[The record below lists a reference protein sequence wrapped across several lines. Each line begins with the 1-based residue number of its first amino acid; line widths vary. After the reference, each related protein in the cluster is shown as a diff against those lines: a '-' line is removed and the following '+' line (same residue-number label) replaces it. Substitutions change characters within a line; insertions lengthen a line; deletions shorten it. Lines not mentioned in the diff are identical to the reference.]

1 MLKKILVSLGIAA
14 IILGNLG
21 GVKVIKAVSAIP
33 AVQTVDYYLPY
44 PGILPD
50 HPLYWLKMVRDRVQ
64 LWLITDSL
72 QRAEKLLLYADK
84 RLGAGW
90 ALVEGNKPELG
101 ITTVTK
107 AEKYLEQAVNLA
119 LNLSEGEK
127 EVKFKARLA
136 KAVKKH
142 EEVLSLI
149 KEKTGEELKPIVEP
163 VSQEASQLLEEVEV
177 NVNFGDEEAAVELVQ
192 AKTAYEALQAA
203 AENRGWLL
211 QVKNYDFGNLVEA
224 INGEKN
230 TPDKAWIY
238 FINGQPAT
246 QAADKQELKA
256 GDVVEW
262 KYIKPAF

>member
-1 MLKKILVSLGIAA
+1 MLKKILVSLGIA
-14 IILGNLG
+14 LVVGFS
-21 GVKVIKAVSAIP
+21 GVQA
-33 AVQTVDYYLPY
+33 QTITTETKVDYYLPY
-44 PGILPD
+44 PGLLPD

-64 LWLITDSL
+64 LWLTTDSL
-72 QRAEKLLLYADK
+72 QRGEKLLLYADK

-101 ITTVTK
+101 ITTITK

-119 LNLSEGEK
+119 QKLGEGEK
-127 EVKFKARLA
+127 EVKFKAKLA

-142 EEVLSLI
+142 EEVLRLI
-149 KEKTGEELKPIVEP
+149 KIKTEGGGEVNL
-163 VSQEASQLLEEVEV
+163 LLEEVEV
-177 NVNFGDEEAAVELVQ
+177 SVDFEDEEAAVELVQ

-203 AENRGWLL
+203 AKNRGWQL
-211 QVKNYDFGNLVEA
+211 QVKNYDFGQLVEA
-224 INGEKN
+224 INGQKN
-230 TPDKAWIY
+230 TSDKAWIY
-238 FINGQPAT
+238 FINGQAAT

>member
-1 MLKKILVSLGIAA
+1 MLKKILVSLGIALMIGFSGVQA
-14 IILGNLG
+14 QEIITET
-21 GVKVIKAVSAIP
+21 K
-33 AVQTVDYYLPY
+33 VDYYLPY

-64 LWLITDSL
+64 LWLTTDSL

-90 ALVEGNKPELG
+90 ALVEGNKPGLG
-101 ITTVTK
+101 ITTLTK

-119 LNLSEGEK
+119 QKLGEGEK
-127 EVKFKARLA
+127 EVKFKTKLT
-136 KAVKKH
+136 KAIKKH
-142 EEVLSLI
+142 EEVLNLI
-149 KEKTGEELKPIVEP
+149 REKTGEELKPIVEP

-177 NVNFGDEEAAVELVQ
+177 DVNFGDEEAAVELVE

-203 AENRGWLL
+203 AKNRGW
-211 QVKNYDFGNLVEA
+211 QVEVKQYDFGNLVEA
-224 INGEKN
+224 INGQKN
-230 TPDKAWIY
+230 TPEKAWIY

-262 KYIKPAF
+262 KYEKPIY

>member
-1 MLKKILVSLGIAA
+1 MFKKILVSLGIALL
-14 IILGNLG
+14 IGLS
-21 GVKVIKAVSAIP
+21 GVQA
-33 AVQTVDYYLPY
+33 QTITPETKVDYYLPY
-44 PGILPD
+44 PGLLPD

-72 QRAEKLLLYADK
+72 QRGEKLLLYADK

-90 ALVEGNKPELG
+90 ALVEGNKPDLG
-101 ITTVTK
+101 ITTITK

-119 LNLSEGEK
+119 QNLSEGEK
-127 EVKFKARLA
+127 EVKFKAKLV

-149 KEKTGEELKPIVEP
+149 KVKTEGGEK
-163 VSQEASQLLEEVEV
+163 ASQLLEEVEV
-177 NVNFGDEEAAVELVQ
+177 SVDFGDEEAAVELVQ

-203 AENRGWLL
+203 AKNRSWLL
-211 QVKNYDFGNLVEA
+211 QVKNYDFGQLVEA
-224 INGEKN
+224 INGQKN
-230 TPDKAWIY
+230 TTGKAWIY

-246 QAADKQELKA
+246 ASADKQELKA

>member
-1 MLKKILVSLGIAA
+1 MLKKILVSLGITA
-14 IILGNLG
+14 IILLNFG
-21 GVKVIKAVSAIP
+21 GVEAIRAFEATP
-33 AVQTVDYYLPY
+33 AAQTVDYYLPY

-64 LWLITDSL
+64 LWLTTDSL

-90 ALVEGNKPELG
+90 ALVEGNKPGLG
-101 ITTVTK
+101 ITTLTK

-119 LNLSEGEK
+119 QKLGEGEA
-127 EVKFKARLA
+127 EVKFKAKLA
-136 KAVKKH
+136 KAIKKH

-149 KEKTGEELKPIVEP
+149 KGKTETKTEGGEE
-163 VSQEASQLLEEVEV
+163 EASQLLEEVEARV
-177 NVNFGDEEAAVELVQ
+177 DFGDEEEAVELVE

-203 AENRGWLL
+203 AKNRGW
-211 QVKNYDFGNLVEA
+211 QVEVKQYDFGNLVEA
-224 INGEKN
+224 INGQKN
-230 TPDKAWIY
+230 TPEKAWIY

-262 KYIKPAF
+262 KYIKPEF

>member
-1 MLKKILVSLGIAA
+1 MLKKILVSLGIALL
-14 IILGNLG
+14 IGLS
-21 GVKVIKAVSAIP
+21 GVQA
-33 AVQTVDYYLPY
+33 QTITTETKVDYYLPY

-64 LWLITDSL
+64 LWLATDSL

-90 ALVEGNKPELG
+90 ALVEGNKPDLG
-101 ITTVTK
+101 ITTITK

-119 LNLSEGEK
+119 QKLGEGEK
-127 EVKFKARLA
+127 EVKFKTKLA

-149 KEKTGEELKPIVEP
+149 KEKTEGGEGEE
-163 VSQEASQLLEEVEV
+163 ANQLLEEVEV
-177 NVNFGDEEAAVELVQ
+177 KVDFGDEAAAVELVQ

-203 AENRGWLL
+203 AKNRDWLL
-211 QVKNYDFGNLVEA
+211 QVKNYDFGQLVEA
-224 INGEKN
+224 INGQKN
-230 TPDKAWIY
+230 TPGKAWIY

>member
-1 MLKKILVSLGIAA
+1 MLKKILASLGITA

-21 GVKVIKAVSAIP
+21 GVKIIKAFEATP
-33 AVQTVDYYLPY
+33 AAQKVDYYLPY

-64 LWLITDSL
+64 LWLTTDSL

-90 ALVEGNKPELG
+90 ALVEGNKPDLG

-119 LNLSEGEK
+119 QKLGEGEK
-127 EVKFKARLA
+127 EVKFKAKLA

-149 KEKTGEELKPIVEP
+149 KGKTEGGEK
-163 VSQEASQLLEEVEV
+163 ASQLLEEVEV
-177 NVNFGDEEAAVELVQ
+177 NVDFGDEEAAVELVQ

-203 AENRGWLL
+203 AKNRGWLME
-211 QVKNYDFGNLVEA
+211 VKKYDFGSLVEA
-224 INGEKN
+224 INGQEN
-230 TPDKAWIY
+230 TEGKAWIY
-238 FINGQPAT
+238 FINGQAAT

-262 KYIKPAF
+262 KYIKPEF

>member
-1 MLKKILVSLGIAA
+1 MLKKILAGLGIAA

-21 GVKVIKAVSAIP
+21 GVKAIEAFEATP
-33 AVQTVDYYLPY
+33 AAQTVDYYLPY
-44 PGILPD
+44 PGLLPD

-90 ALVEGNKPELG
+90 ALVEGNKPDLG
-101 ITTVTK
+101 ITTITK

-119 LNLSEGEK
+119 QKLGEAEK
-127 EVKFKARLA
+127 EVKFKTKLA
-136 KAVKKH
+136 KAVLKH

-149 KEKTGEELKPIVEP
+149 KGKTEGGEKAK
-163 VSQEASQLLEEVEV
+163 QLLEEVEV
-177 NVNFGDEEAAVELVQ
+177 KVDFGDNEEAAVELVE

-203 AENRGWLL
+203 AENRDW
-211 QVKNYDFGNLVEA
+211 QVEVKQYDFGNLVEA
-224 INGEKN
+224 INNQKN
-230 TPDKAWIY
+230 TNDKAWIY
-238 FINGQPAT
+238 YINGQPAT

-256 GDVVEW
+256 GAVVEW
-262 KYIKPAF
+262 KYTGI

>member
-1 MLKKILVSLGIAA
+1 MLKKILVSLGIALL
-14 IILGNLG
+14 IGLS
-21 GVKVIKAVSAIP
+21 GVQA
-33 AVQTVDYYLPY
+33 QTITPETKVDYYLPY

-64 LWLITDSL
+64 LWLTTDSW
-72 QRAEKLLLYADK
+72 QRGEKLLLYADK

-90 ALVEGNKPELG
+90 ALIEGNKPDLG
-101 ITTVTK
+101 ITTITK

-119 LNLSEGEK
+119 QKLGEGEK
-127 EVKFKARLA
+127 EVKFKAKLA

-149 KEKTGEELKPIVEP
+149 KGKTEGGEK
-163 VSQEASQLLEEVEV
+163 EASQLLEEVEV
-177 NVNFGDEEAAVELVQ
+177 RVDFGDEEAAVELVQ

-203 AENRGWLL
+203 AKNRGWLL
-211 QVKNYDFGNLVEA
+211 QVKNYDFGQLVEA
-224 INGEKN
+224 INGQKN
-230 TPDKAWIY
+230 TTGKAWIY

-256 GDVVEW
+256 GDAVEW
-262 KYIKPAF
+262 RYEKPIY